1 MRESHL
7 ANNNP
12 NKDKQPL
19 EKRQSNLKKFT
30 QDQTGIEQDEL
41 LLKMNNHA
49 LINCNELYDEK
60 YITLGNLL
68 AVVND
73 FKNAKQTS
81 NMIGILPENT
91 LELKDTSY

>member
-1 MRESHL
+1 
-7 ANNNP
+7 
-12 NKDKQPL
+12 
-19 EKRQSNLKKFT
+19 
-30 QDQTGIEQDEL
+30 
-41 LLKMNNHA
+41 MNNHA